1 MKVVFIILLL
11 SLISVNMSN
20 GASSVGEEGD
30 VGAVYTMTNGA
41 SFNEVLIS
49 RMNSIGQLIFS
60 GTIRTNGI
68 GVKTTATDPL
78 SSQGS
83 MIVYS
88 NYLFVVNPG
97 SNSLSMFVINP
108 SDATQITL
116 VSVAPTNGWFPISVT
131 VNGRYACVLTGGN
144 ETGIRCYTY
153 SSSGLFIVPS
163 FDRDLTS
170 YISQTIPPT
179 GVANTFSQIQFS
191 ADDQSLIISVKGASD
206 RNRGYLLFYKLTNNG
221 ASLSLNPTLQT
232 PPEGIYPFSM
242 TLAGRNGLLITDP
255 GARGVLTQTYSSV
268 TGTISNSVLTP
279 IDASIA
285 GALCWSTYSPTIGNY
300 YVIGLSP
307 AAVVELRLDL
317 TSTTNPVE
325 IIRYYSLPRN
335 TGALET
341 TVVTLNGID
350 YLYVIGT
357 TAQVINSYRLNAP
370 GRASFN
376 GVTVVRQRSI
386 SNLPKI
392 AGLAAYVQISS

>member
-1 MKVVFIILLL
+1 MKAIFGSLLL
-11 SLISVNMSN
+11 SFFIMNAINEALSIT
-20 GASSVGEEGD
+20 AEGG

-41 SFNEVLIS
+41 QFNEVLIY
-49 RMNSIGQLIFS
+49 RLNSLGRLTLS

-68 GVKTTATDPL
+68 GVNTAATDPL

-88 NYLFVVNPG
+88 NYLFAVNAG

-108 SDATQITL
+108 IDATQLTL
-116 VSVAPTNGWFPISVT
+116 ISTQPTNGYFPISVT
-131 VNGRYACVLTGGN
+131 VNSRYACVLTGGN
-144 ETGIRCYTY
+144 ETGIRCFTY
-153 SSSGLFIVPS
+153 SPSGLSIVPS

-179 GVANTFSQIQFS
+179 GVPNTFSQIQFS
-191 ADDQSLIISVKGASD
+191 ADDQSLIVSVKGASS
-206 RNRGYLLFYKLTNNG
+206 RSRGYLLFFRLTNNG
-221 ASLSLNPTLQT
+221 AVLSSNPTLQT
-232 PPEGIYPFSM
+232 PPEGIFPFSM
-242 TLAGRNGLLITDP
+242 TLVGRNGLLITDP
-255 GARGVLTQTYSSV
+255 GARGVLTQTYSSIS
-268 TGTISNSVLTP
+268 GTISNSILTP

-285 GALCWSTYSPTIGNY
+285 GALCWSVYSPTIGNY

-307 AAVVELRLDL
+307 AAVVELNVDL
-317 TSTTNPVE
+317 SSTTNPVQ
-325 IIRYYSLPRN
+325 IVRYYPLPRN

-341 TVVTLNGID
+341 TIVTLNGID

-357 TAQVINSYRLNAP
+357 TAQVINSYRLDAP

-376 GVTVVRQRSI
+376 GVTVVRQRTMTNI
-386 SNLPKI
+386 PKI